1 MPTSSTSSRHFPCPP
16 ATPAHPGHF
25 SASLPVRLSLFDPTH
40 PRVASLSQVPIMASR
55 IGARAFAPALRRVV
69 HRRAEGVARRQFSSG
84 THGASNGSD
93 TPWIIGSALV
103 FVPTIIYLLSP
114 SAQSNSHKAHSA
126 AGHDEPHAHEKNA
139 PKTPPPPE
147 PTESEATIADAEG
160 TEVPVE
166 EVKASLA
173 QAVTQDAP
181 KEAAQAE
188 AEAAESPKSDDG
200 TPGQTSEAETNH
212 EQSEKPH
219 DGTPHGDEDA
229 KLLPPDLSEAPEQSI
244 QVKVSSL

>member
-1 MPTSSTSSRHFPCPP
+1 M
-16 ATPAHPGHF
+16 
-25 SASLPVRLSLFDPTH
+25 
-40 PRVASLSQVPIMASR
+40 
-55 IGARAFAPALRRVV
+55 

-84 THGASNGSD
+84 PHGASNGSD

-114 SAQSNSHKAHSA
+114 SAQSNSHEAHSA
-126 AGHDEPHAHEKNA
+126 TGHDEPHAHEKSA
-139 PKTPPPPE
+139 PITPPPPE
-147 PTESEATIADAEG
+147 PTKSEATIADAEG

-173 QAVTQDAP
+173 LAITQDAP

-200 TPGQTSEAETNH
+200 APGQTSEAETNH

-219 DGTPHGDEDA
+219 DGTPQGDEDA
-229 KLLPPDLSEAPEQSI
+229 KQPPPDLSEAPEQST
-244 QVKVSSL
+244 QANTKEAAVGEESK

>member
-1 MPTSSTSSRHFPCPP
+1 
-16 ATPAHPGHF
+16 
-25 SASLPVRLSLFDPTH
+25 
-40 PRVASLSQVPIMASR
+40 MASR
-55 IGARAFAPALRRVV
+55 LGARAFAPALRRVV

-84 THGASNGSD
+84 AHGASDSSD

-114 SAQSNSHKAHSA
+114 SAQSSSHKAHSTT
-126 AGHDEPHAHEKNA
+126 GHNDPHAHEKSA
-139 PKTPPPPE
+139 PKTPPTK
-147 PTESEATIADAEG
+147 PTKSEATFADAEG

-200 TPGQTSEAETNH
+200 APGQTSEAETNH

-219 DGTPHGDEDA
+219 NGTPQGDEDA
-229 KLLPPDLSEAPEQSI
+229 KQPPSDLGEAPEQST
-244 QVKVSSL
+244 QASTPKEAAVGEESK

>member
-1 MPTSSTSSRHFPCPP
+1 
-16 ATPAHPGHF
+16 
-25 SASLPVRLSLFDPTH
+25 
-40 PRVASLSQVPIMASR
+40 MASR

-84 THGASNGSD
+84 PHGASNGSD

-114 SAQSNSHKAHSA
+114 SAQSNSHEAHSA
-126 AGHDEPHAHEKNA
+126 TGHDEPHAHEKSA
-139 PKTPPPPE
+139 PITPPPPE
-147 PTESEATIADAEG
+147 PTKSEATIADAEG

-173 QAVTQDAP
+173 LAITQDAP

-200 TPGQTSEAETNH
+200 APGQTSEAETNH

-219 DGTPHGDEDA
+219 DGTPQGDEDA
-229 KLLPPDLSEAPEQSI
+229 KQPPPDLSEAPEQST
-244 QVKVSSL
+244 QANTKEAAVGEESK